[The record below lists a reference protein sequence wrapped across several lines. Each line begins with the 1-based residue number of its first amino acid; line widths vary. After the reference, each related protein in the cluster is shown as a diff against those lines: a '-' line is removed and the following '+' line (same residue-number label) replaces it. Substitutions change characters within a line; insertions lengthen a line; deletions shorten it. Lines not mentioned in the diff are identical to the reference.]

1 MLLHTRRI
9 PTRSCINSEQPA
21 TPLEGSCMKCGELG
35 FTNTDGG
42 PCGQTIATGAKSCLW
57 HDTTPKGKRRADLQ
71 RKRGGISSRAK
82 SALPANYFVA
92 PFDSIDSIISWSH
105 QMCEK
110 VLKEDVDPRR
120 TSEARG
126 FAQLALSAHQ
136 ARTQQQLV
144 DALLRL
150 EHGGAAFALLAQL
163 QSSTA
168 APRKP
173 LPWKAIVEQPS

>member
-1 MLLHTRRI
+1 
-9 PTRSCINSEQPA
+9 
-21 TPLEGSCMKCGELG
+21 MKCGDLG
-35 FTNTDGG
+35 FTNAEGH
-42 PCGQTIATGAKSCLW
+42 PCGQNVAAGAKSCLW

-71 RKRGGISSRAK
+71 RKRGGLKSRAK
-82 SALPANYFVA
+82 CALPASYMVA
-92 PFDSIDSIISWSH
+92 PFDSIDSILGWCH
-105 QMCEK
+105 EMAGK

-150 EHGGAAFALLAQL
+150 EHGGAAFALLARL
-163 QSSTA
+163 QESTA
-168 APRKP
+168 TPRKP
-173 LPWKAIVEQPS
+173 LPWKVLAQETPA